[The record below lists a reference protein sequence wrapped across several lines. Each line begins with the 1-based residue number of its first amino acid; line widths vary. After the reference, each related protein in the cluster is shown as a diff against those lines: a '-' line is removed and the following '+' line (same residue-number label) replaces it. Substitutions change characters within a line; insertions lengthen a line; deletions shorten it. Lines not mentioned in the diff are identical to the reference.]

1 MSVIGHDAVVQR
13 FVRALQAG
21 QLHHG
26 WLLYGRQ
33 GIGKHTLALYLAQHY
48 VCESRQAC
56 GQCHGCH
63 MFLAGSHPDVCR
75 CAPREGKRDL
85 AIDQVRTVLDFLA
98 LSGSES
104 ERRVVI
110 MDDADRMNMQA
121 ANALL
126 KSLEEPAPGSLL
138 LMVCHDLMR
147 LPATIR
153 SRCMLA
159 PCMPLNDAQTMQVL
173 QTTGISDAYI
183 SLAGQLADG
192 CPGRVSCMLD
202 DALAEALAEWQQL
215 TCDAAVAD
223 VGAVEAWLRRHVRTV
238 PHALM
243 AEIVIRAH
251 QPQLGQAQS
260 FVRYRALDEAL
271 TALARWPGEVA
282 RHSLRAAPSFLAL
295 FLGLRQ
301 ALRQAESLR
310 NVQ

>member
-1 MSVIGHDAVVQR
+1 MIGHAAIVQR
-13 FVRALQAG
+13 FAHALHSG

-33 GIGKHTLALYLAQHY
+33 GIGKHTLAQHLAQHY
-48 VCESRQAC
+48 VCESEQAC
-56 GQCHGCH
+56 GTCHGCR
-63 MFLAGSHPDVCR
+63 MFMAGSHPDVCR
-75 CAPREGKRDL
+75 CAPLEGKRDL
-85 AIDQVRTVLDFLA
+85 AIAQVREVLDFLA

-110 MDDADRMNMQA
+110 MDDADRMNIQA

-159 PCMPLNDAQTMQVL
+159 PCAPLDESQTVEVL
-173 QTTGISDAYI
+173 QAMGMPEAYI
-183 SLAGQLADG
+183 PLAQQLADG

-202 DALAEALAEWQQL
+202 DTLAEALRSWQQL
-215 TCDAAVAD
+215 THDAATAD
-223 VGAVEAWLRRHVRTV
+223 VGAVEQWLRRHARMA

-243 AEIVIRAH
+243 ADMVIQAH
-251 QPQLGQAQS
+251 QPQLMQERSFARYQAI
-260 FVRYRALDEAL
+260 DEAL
-271 TALARWPGEVA
+271 TALARWPGEVL
-282 RHSLRAAPSFLAL
+282 RHSLRVAPTFLAL
-295 FLGLRQ
+295 FL
-301 ALRQAESLR
+301 ALRMAVRQSGA
-310 NVQ
+310 Q